1 MKNYKDARKK
11 IASWIRVNH
20 DELAYIL
27 YEKKI
32 ANFYKS
38 FMIPKKNGKSR
49 VIYAPQ
55 DELKIIQK
63 KISQKLCETH
73 SNYKEQH
80 SIKSTI
86 SHGYEQERT
95 IITNARNHK
104 NKKYLLNIDIS
115 NFFSSFNFA

>member
-11 IASWIRVNH
+11 IASWIRVNP

-38 FMIPKKNGKSR
+38 FTIPKKNGKSR

-63 KISQKLCETH
+63 KISQKLYETH

-80 SIKSTI
+80 SIKSII
-86 SHGYEQERT
+86 SHGFEQERT
-95 IITNARNHK
+95 IITNARNQIK
-104 NKKYLLNIDIS
+104 SIY
-115 NFFSSFNFA
+115 